1 MQKSNRSSLGKDKEG
16 QSFHYEFEAR
26 LLSRIGTEIAGLEK
40 EAFLRNL
47 LLKLSKDP
55 KLPNLWFSLGL
66 MLSDAEMY
74 ATAVEAYNMVVKLNP
89 AHKKLWNA
97 KGQALSRLGR
107 NDEATACFHKSLKCY
122 EDTAGNGELS
132 KDDGSAVDWL
142 VRRKKEDAA
151 ARKLIF
157 RLRSL
162 EEQAKRIRNN

>member
-1 MQKSNRSSLGKDKEG
+1 LQKSSLHKDKN
-16 QSFHYEFEAR
+16 SSTFYYEFEAR

-40 EAFLRNL
+40 ESFLRNL
-47 LLKLSKDP
+47 LLRLSRDP

-74 ATAVEAYNMVVKLNP
+74 ATAIEAYNMVVKLNP

-97 KGQALSRLGR
+97 KGLALSRLGR

-122 EDTAGNGELS
+122 EDTAEKCELS
-132 KDDGSAVDWL
+132 SEQDPVRDWFAQ
-142 VRRKKEDAA
+142 RKKEDAA

-162 EEQAKRIRNN
+162 EEQAKRVHNN